1 MKKFLTIML
10 SALLVLS
17 LAACSKKAEE
27 TSAAVAESSE
37 SAAETVSETQGTT
50 DVDKINEIVDGLDMT
65 LPKEL
70 GSVAKLADYKG
81 IELSVNEPEKITDD
95 TAMEYIESY
104 ILPNFTEEA
113 DVIENGDIANID
125 YTGKK
130 DGVAFDG
137 GTAEGYDLEIGSGS
151 FIDGFESGLIGVK
164 KGETVDLNLKFP
176 ENYGNADLAGKEVV
190 FTVKVNSIS
199 RQCELTDEL
208 APQIDEK
215 YKTAADVVRD
225 TVESLQKEANLSA
238 KQELYYAAVSKVL
251 EGSEVNV
258 SDDAVRYTTN
268 NYVKNYA
275 ASAQLYGID
284 LGTLLS
290 YYGSSYEEFVDS
302 YHEYSVES
310 VKQRAVLEEIAKLE
324 NLTVADEDKEAF
336 AEEYGYTLDSI
347 LEAVDAQLFEELVR
361 EDKANRFIVDNA
373 VVTYIKSEG

>member
-275 ASAQLYGID
+275 ASAKLYGID